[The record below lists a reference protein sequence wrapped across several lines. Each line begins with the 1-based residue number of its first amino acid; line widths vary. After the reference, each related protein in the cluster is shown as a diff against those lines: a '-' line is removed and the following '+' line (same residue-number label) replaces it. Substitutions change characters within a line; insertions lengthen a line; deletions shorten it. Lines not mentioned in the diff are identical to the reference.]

1 MNDKERAAEL
11 GLRSEHAAVNG
22 TELHYVTGG
31 QGEPVVLLP
40 GWPETWWA
48 YHKVLPRLAE
58 QHQVIAV
65 DLRGMGGSAKP
76 DSGYDKKTMARD
88 IHELIRHLGH
98 ERADV
103 VGHDIGSMVAFSLAA
118 NHPDTVRRVSMLDVA
133 HVNESFRQ
141 LRLLGP
147 NTLWWWAFNQL
158 DGLPEQLLEGR
169 ARFLVDHIV
178 DRLAVRRDA
187 ITDRDRAVYAEA
199 YDTAAAIRAGNGWF
213 RTVEQDIDD
222 IGTYEKVTAPI
233 LALLAPWVRART
245 EPGITGYATDVR
257 VVEVPD
263 SGHFIA
269 EEAPDLVVDELT
281 RFFG

>member
-1 MNDKERAAEL
+1 MSDQERAAEL

-58 QHQVIAV
+58 RHQVIAV
-65 DLRGMGGSAKP
+65 DLRGMGASAKP

-103 VGHDIGSMVAFSLAA
+103 VGHDIGAMVAFSLAA
-118 NHPDTVRRVSMLDVA
+118 NHPDTVGRVSMLDVA
-133 HVNESFRQ
+133 HVNETFRR
-141 LRLLGP
+141 LPLLGP
-147 NTLWWWAFNQL
+147 KALWWWAFNQL
-158 DGLPEQLLEGR
+158 DALPEQLLEGR
-169 ARFLVDHIV
+169 ARHLVDHII
-178 DRLAVRRDA
+178 DRLAVQRDA

-199 YDTAAAIRAGNGWF
+199 YDTVAAIRASNGWF
-213 RTVEQDIDD
+213 RALEQDIED

-233 LALLAPWVRART
+233 LGLVAPWVRART
-245 EPGITGYATDVR
+245 EPGITNYATDAR
-257 VVEVPD
+257 IVEVAD
-263 SGHFIA
+263 TGHFIA